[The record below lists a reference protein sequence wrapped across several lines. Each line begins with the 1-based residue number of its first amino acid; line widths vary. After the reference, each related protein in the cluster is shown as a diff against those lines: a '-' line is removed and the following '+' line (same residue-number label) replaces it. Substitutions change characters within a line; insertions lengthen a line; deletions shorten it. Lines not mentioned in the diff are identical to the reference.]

1 MIVMLF
7 AFEAP
12 VMVGDNRVAV
22 ARGGGRGLGDLEME
36 LVEFL
41 DGVDWVDWLAWEG
54 EAEPVVV
61 EEEAEDLVLNLLKR
75 PRVVCVD
82 NCRLSAFAKAYR
94 AMLSLSSF
102 KLLNNESKTK

>member
-1 MIVMLF
+1 VIVMLF

-12 VMVGDNRVAV
+12 AMVGDNWVAV
-22 ARGGGRGLGDLEME
+22 ARGGGRGLGDFEME

-54 EAEPVVV
+54 EAEPVAK
-61 EEEAEDLVLNLLKR
+61 EAEDLLLNLLKR

-82 NCRLSAFAKAYR
+82 NCRLSAFAKA
-94 AMLSLSSF
+94 
-102 KLLNNESKTK
+102 